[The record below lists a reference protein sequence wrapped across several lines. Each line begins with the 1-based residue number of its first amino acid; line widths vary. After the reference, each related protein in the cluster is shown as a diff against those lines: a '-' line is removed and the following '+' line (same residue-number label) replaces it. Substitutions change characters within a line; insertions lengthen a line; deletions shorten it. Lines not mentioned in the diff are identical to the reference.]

1 MRSPRS
7 LREERD
13 VYSTCPSNY
22 SRSLRSEMCK
32 TIQIK
37 YCPYITLLKEL
48 LGSMKCEVYKH
59 FTPSGVKTGCAIFR
73 ARAVFHLAYERS
85 ASDLHLFRFLRG
97 AAAELRQTSHS
108 AAKRHHM

>member
-1 MRSPRS
+1 
-7 LREERD
+7 
-13 VYSTCPSNY
+13 
-22 SRSLRSEMCK
+22 MCK

-97 AAAELRQTSHS
+97 AAAELRSEEHTSELQS
-108 AAKRHHM
+108 RRDIVCRLLLEKKTNCSYST

>member
-1 MRSPRS
+1 
-7 LREERD
+7 
-13 VYSTCPSNY
+13 
-22 SRSLRSEMCK
+22 MCK

-85 ASDLHLFRFLRG
+85 ASDLHLVVGTALRLSG
-97 AAAELRQTSHS
+97 VFCDALWS
-108 AAKRHHM
+108 